1 MDFLAYQQQYVTFMK
16 SIIKT
21 RLIGILSQEIFEG
34 YPDNLPKKYQKQMYE
49 ETLYMRG
56 KAPKPE
62 QFSPYTKHTLQL
74 LHLDMYNI
82 NFIHKIGKNEHLKFL
97 ETDPPLS
104 EVYSLDNLGEELPI
118 TDMSFN
124 EFQEFLKSDSE
135 LVQRMRTKAAKK
147 EQMQQA
153 WLFDHWLYY
162 QEFVM
167 IMSLLESFFRDS
179 YDIYREVFP
188 NVEGLGKSPEDSDN
202 YCFPKLF
209 NYLMTDELKLVQ
221 RVGSKNIEFLH
232 LCWKFRNAI
241 VHSGGLVNERVLK
254 GITNFPFKIDEQIT
268 IDINLL
274 ANLYSLINNLQ
285 RIIYKRIRLLQK

>member
-1 MDFLAYQQQYVTFMK
+1 MK
-16 SIIKT
+16 SLLKT
-21 RLIGILSQEIFEG
+21 RLIGLLSQEIFEG
-34 YPDNLPKKYQKQMYE
+34 FPDNLPKKYQKQMYE
-49 ETLYMRG
+49 ETLYLRK

-62 QFSPYTKHTLQL
+62 KFSPYTKGSLQL
-74 LHLDMYNI
+74 LFLSMFNI
-82 NFIHKIGKNEHLKFL
+82 NFIHKFGKNEHLEFL
-97 ETDPPLS
+97 ETNPPLL
-104 EVYSLDNLGEELPI
+104 EVYSIDYLGEDFPNF
-118 TDMSFN
+118 DMSFN
-124 EFQEFLKSDSE
+124 EFTDFLQSDSE
-135 LVQRMRTKAAKK
+135 FVQRMRTKAAKK
-147 EQMQQA
+147 ERLQNV
-153 WLFDHWLYY
+153 WLFDFWLYY

-254 GITNFPFKIDEQIT
+254 GTTNFPFKIDEQVT

-274 ANLYSLINNLQ
+274 ANLYSLISNLQ